1 VEVPRFVCNWTEVLP
16 RDESAARYGTSR
28 LTEVPQVRFR
38 PRRGA
43 VPRGPV
49 TGRSPYGVCWLS
61 ACQRVGFDF
70 EKGELG
76 WSY

>member
-28 LTEVPQVRFR
+28 LTEVPGKVS
-38 PRRGA
+38 A
-43 VPRGPV
+43 SPRGRAAGSRY
-49 TGRSPYGVCWLS
+49 GRSPYGVCWLS
-61 ACQRVGFDF
+61 ACQRGGFDF
-70 EKGELG
+70 EKDELG